1 MDERQEDSGCG
12 CQPPD
17 PRQRRKLGTM
27 LVVALAPLVPA
38 VRAAEGTGSNTGTKP
53 RAGLRLAVAMGER
66 AGQEVKP
73 ADVVLGQDPV
83 LAYPMDA
90 GGKVLESRINLLAI
104 VRVPEADLA
113 PEVKPHAPQGI
124 VAYSAVCTHYGCPV
138 TKTDAARN
146 SLVCNCHGS
155 AFDACKRGV
164 VVQGPATRRL
174 PMLPLTLQGASLVI
188 NGGFDGP
195 LGPPTS

>member
-1 MDERQEDSGCG
+1 MDAEQESSRCG

-17 PRQRRKLGTM
+17 PRQRRKLGAM
-27 LVVALAPLVPA
+27 LVVALAPMVPA
-38 VRAAEGTGSNTGTKP
+38 VRAAEGSTSTKP

-73 ADVVLGQDPV
+73 TDVILGQDPV

-90 GGKVLESRINLLAI
+90 AGKALESRINLLAI

-113 PEVKPHAPQGI
+113 PEVRPHAPQGI

-138 TKTDAARN
+138 TKTDTARN

-174 PMLPLTLQGASLVI
+174 PMLPLALQGASLVI
-188 NGGFDGP
+188 TGGFDGP